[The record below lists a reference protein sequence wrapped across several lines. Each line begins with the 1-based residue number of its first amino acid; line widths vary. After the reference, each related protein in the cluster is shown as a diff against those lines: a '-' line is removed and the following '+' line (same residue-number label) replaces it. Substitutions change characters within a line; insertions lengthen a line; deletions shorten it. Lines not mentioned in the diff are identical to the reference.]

1 MNKNITF
8 VFNEGRAKRLE
19 KDTKGPKEFFYSYNF
34 FQKDNLN
41 TNLIELQSQK
51 KGGFYF
57 FFKLFRKV
65 GKIPIYTE
73 GIIDKD
79 NLKVLFNS
87 ECLIATNQNL
97 GYSLLPLLKI
107 SRNKELKF
115 YTFIM
120 GFLQNTRK
128 NIFNKFMIKSLIKT
142 ATMLLFISKS
152 ELDEAKKR
160 VTDFSEKFI
169 YVPFCVDTKFWSP
182 ESSKVKTK
190 NILFVGNDSNRDFN
204 FLLDLAKEMKDFNF
218 SIVTDKISSCNLKNV
233 NLINGNWREETLSDL
248 EIKKLYSENYLSII
262 PLKNSFQPS
271 GQSVALQSM
280 SMKTPPIITNT
291 EGFWDRESF
300 VNQENIFFMD
310 SNLVDKWKDQ
320 INLIYD
326 DDDLY
331 NKVAVGGSNLVQN
344 YFDVKIQYE
353 ILSKII

>member
-1 MNKNITF
+1 
-8 VFNEGRAKRLE
+8 
-19 KDTKGPKEFFYSYNF
+19 
-34 FQKDNLN
+34 
-41 TNLIELQSQK
+41 
-51 KGGFYF
+51 
-57 FFKLFRKV
+57 
-65 GKIPIYTE
+65 
-73 GIIDKD
+73 
-79 NLKVLFNS
+79 
-87 ECLIATNQNL
+87 
-97 GYSLLPLLKI
+97 
-107 SRNKELKF
+107 
-115 YTFIM
+115 
-120 GFLQNTRK
+120 
-128 NIFNKFMIKSLIKT
+128 
-142 ATMLLFISKS
+142 MLLFISKS

-160 VTDFSEKFI
+160 FPDFSEKFI

-190 NILFVGNDSNRDFN
+190 KILFVGNDSNRDFN

-331 NKVAVGGSNLVQN
+331 NKVAVGGNNLVQN
-344 YFDVKIQYE
+344 YFDVKIQYK
-353 ILSKII
+353 ILSKMI

>member
-41 TNLIELQSQK
+41 TDLIELQSQK

-73 GIIDKD
+73 GLIDKD

-128 NIFNKFMIKSLIKT
+128 NIFNKFMIKSFIKT

-160 VTDFSEKFI
+160 FPDFSEKFI

-248 EIKKLYSENYLSII
+248 EIKKLYSENFLSII

-331 NKVAVGGSNLVQN
+331 N
-344 YFDVKIQYE
+344 
-353 ILSKII
+353 

>member
-41 TNLIELQSQK
+41 TDLIELQSQK

-57 FFKLFRKV
+57 FFKLIRKV
-65 GKIPIYTE
+65 TKIPIYTE
-73 GIIDKD
+73 GLIDKD
-79 NLKVLFNS
+79 SLKVVFNS

-120 GFLQNTRK
+120 GFLQNARK
-128 NIFNKFMIKSLIKT
+128 NIFNNFMIKSLIKT

-160 VTDFSEKFI
+160 FPDFSEKFI

-248 EIKKLYSENYLSII
+248 EIKKLYGENYLSII

-326 DDDLY
+326 DDNLY
-331 NKVAVGGSNLVQN
+331 NKVAVGGNNLVQN
-344 YFDVKIQYE
+344 YFDIKNQYE

>member
-19 KDTKGPKEFFYSYNF
+19 KETKGPKEFFYSYNF
-34 FQKDNLN
+34 FQEDNKN
-41 TNLIELQSQK
+41 TNIIEHKSEK
-51 KGGFYF
+51 KGIFYL

-65 GKIPIYTE
+65 SKIPIYTE
-73 GIIDKD
+73 GLIGRN
-79 NLKVLFNS
+79 NLNVILSSKS
-87 ECLIATNQNL
+87 IIATNQNL

-107 SRNKELKF
+107 SKKSNLKF
-115 YTFIM
+115 YIFIM
-120 GFLQNTRK
+120 GFLKNTG
-128 NIFNKFMIKSLIKT
+128 NIFNKIMTRSLIKT

-160 VTDFSEKFI
+160 FPDFSEKFV

-182 ESSKVKTK
+182 NSSKIKTK
-190 NILFVGNDSNRDFN
+190 NILFVGNDSNRDFD

-218 SIVTDKISSCNLKNV
+218 SIITEKISSCNLENV
-233 NLINGNWREETLSDL
+233 NLINGNWREETLSDS
-248 EIKKLYSENYLSII
+248 EMKKLYSESFLSII

-280 SMKTPPIITNT
+280 SMKTPTIITDT
-291 EGFWDRESF
+291 KGFWDKESF
-300 VNQENIFFMD
+300 INKENIFFMS
-310 SNLVDKWKDQ
+310 SNSIDEWKNQ
-320 INLIYD
+320 INLIYN

-331 NKVAVGGSNLVQN
+331 NKVSVSGNNLVHK

-353 ILSKII
+353 ILSNII